1 MGPNRTPMKI
11 LLLLRHA
18 KSSWKDESL
27 SDFDRPLN
35 ERGKKAAQAI
45 GRYIRKQKIMPDLV
59 LSSPAVRARETT
71 GIITSTAKLT
81 AEIRYDQRIYEA
93 DPPRLV
99 QVLSQIENNFC
110 SVLLV
115 GHNPGIEELISLLTG
130 SSQHM
135 PTAALAKIRLEGADD
150 WSEISQAK
158 AILELTIKPKDI
170 TE

>member
-18 KSSWKDESL
+18 KSSWRDEAL

-35 ERGKKAAQAI
+35 ERGKKAAHAI
-45 GRYIRKQKIMPDLV
+45 GRYIRKHKMIPDLV

-71 GIITSTAKLT
+71 GIITTTAKLT

-158 AILELTIKPKDI
+158 AILELTIKPKEI

>member
-1 MGPNRTPMKI
+1 MKI

-18 KSSWKDESL
+18 KSSWQDESL

-71 GIITSTAKLT
+71 GIITTTAKLT

-99 QVLSQIENNFC
+99 QVLSQLEDTFS

-115 GHNPGIEELISLLTG
+115 GHNPGIEDLLSLLTG

-135 PTAALAKIRLEGADD
+135 PTAALAKIRLEGVGD

-158 AILELTIKPKDI
+158 AMLELMIKPRDI

>member
-1 MGPNRTPMKI
+1 MKI

-27 SDFDRPLN
+27 SDFERPLS
-35 ERGKKAAQAI
+35 ERGKKASQAI
-45 GRYIRKQKIMPDLV
+45 GRYIRKQKMMPDLV

-71 GIITSTAKLT
+71 GIITTTAKLT

-93 DPPRLV
+93 DALRLV
-99 QVLSQIENNFC
+99 HIISQIESNFG

-115 GHNPGIEELISLLTG
+115 GHNPGIEELLGLLTG

-135 PTAALAKIRLEGADD
+135 PTAALAKIRLEGAND

-158 AILELTIKPKDI
+158 AILELMIKPKDI
-170 TE
+170 IE

>member
-1 MGPNRTPMKI
+1 MKI

-71 GIITSTAKLT
+71 GIIITTAKLT

-93 DPPRLV
+93 DPLHLV
-99 QVLSQIENNFC
+99 HVLSQIEDNFC

-115 GHNPGIEELISLLTG
+115 GHNPGIEELLGLLTG

-135 PTAALAKIRLEGADD
+135 PTAALAKIRLEGVGD

-158 AILELTIKPKDI
+158 AMLELMIKPRDI

>member
-1 MGPNRTPMKI
+1 MKI

-18 KSSWKDESL
+18 KSSWKDESI

-71 GIITSTAKLT
+71 GIITTTAKLT

-99 QVLSQIENNFC
+99 QVLSQLEDTFS

-115 GHNPGIEELISLLTG
+115 GHNPGIEDLLSLLTG

-135 PTAALAKIRLEGADD
+135 PTAALAKIRLEGVGD

-158 AILELTIKPKDI
+158 AMLELMIKPRDI

>member
-1 MGPNRTPMKI
+1 MKI

-18 KSSWKDESL
+18 KSSWRDEAL

-35 ERGKKAAQAI
+35 ERGKKAAHAI
-45 GRYIRKQKIMPDLV
+45 GRYIRKHKMMPDLV

-71 GIITSTAKLT
+71 GIITTTAKLT

>member
-1 MGPNRTPMKI
+1 MGPNRTTTKI

-45 GRYIRKQKIMPDLV
+45 GRYIKKQKIMPDLV

-71 GIITSTAKLT
+71 GIITTSAKLT
-81 AEIRYDQRIYEA
+81 TEIRYDQRIYEA
-93 DPPRLV
+93 DSLRLV
-99 QVLSQIENNFC
+99 HILSQIEDNFC

-115 GHNPGIEELISLLTG
+115 GHNPGIEELLGLLTG

-135 PTAALAKIRLEGADD
+135 PTAALAKIRLEGVDD

-158 AILELTIKPKDI
+158 SILELMIKPKDI

>member
-1 MGPNRTPMKI
+1 MKI

-35 ERGKKAAQAI
+35 ERGRKAAHAI
-45 GRYIRKQKIMPDLV
+45 ARYIRKQKMMPDLV

-71 GIITSTAKLT
+71 GLITTTAKLT

-93 DPPRLV
+93 DAPRLV
-99 QVLSQIENNFC
+99 HIISQIEDNFG

-115 GHNPGIEELISLLTG
+115 GHNPGIEDLLGLLTG

-150 WSEISQAK
+150 WSEISQSK
-158 AILELTIKPKDI
+158 AILDLMIKPKDI

>member
-1 MGPNRTPMKI
+1 MKI

-18 KSSWKDESL
+18 KSSWKDERL
-27 SDFDRPLN
+27 GDFDRPLN

-45 GRYIRKQKIMPDLV
+45 GRYIRKQKMMPDLV

-71 GIITSTAKLT
+71 GIITTTAKLT

-93 DPPRLV
+93 DPLRLV
-99 QVLSQIENNFC
+99 HIISQIEDNFG

-115 GHNPGIEELISLLTG
+115 GHNPGIEELLGLLTG
-130 SSQHM
+130 ASQHM
-135 PTAALAKIRLEGADD
+135 PTGALAKIRLEGADD

>member
-1 MGPNRTPMKI
+1 M
-11 LLLLRHA
+11 
-18 KSSWKDESL
+18 
-27 SDFDRPLN
+27 
-35 ERGKKAAQAI
+35 
-45 GRYIRKQKIMPDLV
+45 MPDLV

-71 GIITSTAKLT
+71 GIITTTAKLT

>member
-35 ERGKKAAQAI
+35 ERGRKAAQAI
-45 GRYIRKQKIMPDLV
+45 GRYLRKQKMMPDLV

-71 GIITSTAKLT
+71 GIITTTAKLT

-93 DPPRLV
+93 DPLRLV
-99 QVLSQIENNFC
+99 HVLSQIEDNFR

-115 GHNPGIEELISLLTG
+115 GHNPGMAELLGLLTG

-135 PTAALAKIRLEGADD
+135 PTAALAKIRLEGVED

-158 AILELTIKPKDI
+158 AILELMIK
-170 TE
+170 

>member
-1 MGPNRTPMKI
+1 MKI

-45 GRYIRKQKIMPDLV
+45 GRYIRKQKIVPDLV
-59 LSSPAVRARETT
+59 LSSPAVRARETI
-71 GIITSTAKLT
+71 GIIVTTAKLT

-99 QVLSQIENNFC
+99 QVLSQLEDTFS

-115 GHNPGIEELISLLTG
+115 GHNPGIEDLLSLLTG

-135 PTAALAKIRLEGADD
+135 PTAALAKICLEGADD

-158 AILELTIKPKDI
+158 AILELMIKPKDI

>member
-1 MGPNRTPMKI
+1 MKI

-71 GIITSTAKLT
+71 GIITTTAKLT

-99 QVLSQIENNFC
+99 QVLSQLEDIFC

-115 GHNPGIEELISLLTG
+115 GHNPGIEDLLSLLTG

-135 PTAALAKIRLEGADD
+135 PTAALAKIRLEGVDD

-158 AILELTIKPKDI
+158 AMLELMIKPRDI

>member
-1 MGPNRTPMKI
+1 MKI

-18 KSSWKDESL
+18 KSSWRDEAL

-35 ERGKKAAQAI
+35 ERGKKAAHAI
-45 GRYIRKQKIMPDLV
+45 GRYIRKHKMIPDLV

-71 GIITSTAKLT
+71 GIITTTAKLT

-158 AILELTIKPKDI
+158 AILELTIKPKEI

>member
-1 MGPNRTPMKI
+1 MKI

-18 KSSWKDESL
+18 KSSWKDESI

-35 ERGKKAAQAI
+35 ERGKKAAQTI

-71 GIITSTAKLT
+71 GIITTTAKLT

-99 QVLSQIENNFC
+99 QVLSQLEDTFS

-115 GHNPGIEELISLLTG
+115 GHNPGIEDLLSLLTG

-135 PTAALAKIRLEGADD
+135 PTAALAKIRLEGVGD

-158 AILELTIKPKDI
+158 AMLELMIKPRDI

>member
-1 MGPNRTPMKI
+1 MGSYRTPMKI

-27 SDFDRPLN
+27 SDFERPLS
-35 ERGKKAAQAI
+35 ERGKKASQAI
-45 GRYIRKQKIMPDLV
+45 GRYIRKQKMMPDLV

-71 GIITSTAKLT
+71 GIITTTAKLT

-93 DPPRLV
+93 DALRLV
-99 QVLSQIENNFC
+99 HIISQIESNFG

-115 GHNPGIEELISLLTG
+115 GHNPGIEELLGLLTG

>member
-1 MGPNRTPMKI
+1 MKI

-18 KSSWKDESL
+18 KSSWRDEAL

-35 ERGKKAAQAI
+35 ERGKKAAHAI
-45 GRYIRKQKIMPDLV
+45 GRYIRKHKMMPDLV

-71 GIITSTAKLT
+71 GIITTTAKLT

-158 AILELTIKPKDI
+158 AILELTIKPKEI

>member
-1 MGPNRTPMKI
+1 MKI

-18 KSSWKDESL
+18 KSSWRDEAL

-35 ERGKKAAQAI
+35 ERGKKAAHAI
-45 GRYIRKQKIMPDLV
+45 GRYIRKHKMMPDLV

-71 GIITSTAKLT
+71 GIITTTAKLT

-99 QVLSQIENNFC
+99 QVLSQIENNFF

>member
-1 MGPNRTPMKI
+1 MGPKRTPMKI

-18 KSSWKDESL
+18 KSSWRDEAL

-35 ERGKKAAQAI
+35 ERGKKAAHAI
-45 GRYIRKQKIMPDLV
+45 GRYIRKHKMMPDLV

-71 GIITSTAKLT
+71 GIITTTAKLT

>member
-1 MGPNRTPMKI
+1 MKI

-18 KSSWKDESL
+18 KSSWRDEAL

-35 ERGKKAAQAI
+35 ERGKKAAHAI
-45 GRYIRKQKIMPDLV
+45 ARYIRKHKMMPDLV

-71 GIITSTAKLT
+71 GIITTTAKLT

>member
-1 MGPNRTPMKI
+1 MKI

-18 KSSWKDESL
+18 KSSWRDEAL

-35 ERGKKAAQAI
+35 ERGKKAAHAI
-45 GRYIRKQKIMPDLV
+45 GRYIRKHKMIPDLV

-71 GIITSTAKLT
+71 GIITTTAKLT
-81 AEIRYDQRIYEA
+81 AEIRYDQRVYEA

-158 AILELTIKPKDI
+158 AILELTIKPKEI

>member
-1 MGPNRTPMKI
+1 MKI

-71 GIITSTAKLT
+71 GIITTTAKLT

-93 DPPRLV
+93 DPLRLV
-99 QVLSQIENNFC
+99 QVVSQIEDNFC

-115 GHNPGIEELISLLTG
+115 GHNPGIEALLGSLTG

-135 PTAALAKIRLEGADD
+135 PTAALAKIRLEGVDE
-150 WSEISQAK
+150 WSEISEAK
-158 AILELTIKPKDI
+158 AILELMIKPKDI